1 MEALLDSDDL
11 DDGKEFHVLG
21 LGLLEKLVKRDHGYG
36 IHEESGLDVPLR
48 DLSNV
53 PHFVVLVL
61 WLELKKELYIC
72 QSQRVNL

>member
-11 DDGKEFHVLG
+11 DDEKEFHVFG
-21 LGLLEKLVKRDHGYG
+21 LGLLEKLVKRDHGNG
-36 IHEESGLDVPLR
+36 VHEESGLDVPLR